1 MTKIWPPCSDASTI
15 ALSSLH
21 RTLQDNWSQTALSPA
36 DARLL
41 RGAWISEARLSQYPV
56 GLELFGL
63 PPVDNWLVIG
73 GRGSG
78 KTRLGAEWV
87 NALAR
92 GLPPFAGHNRHM
104 RIALVGETLGDV
116 REVMVEGAS
125 GIAGC
130 GGDDRPR
137 YEPTRRRLLWS
148 SGAVAQAFSSEDPE
162 SLRGPQFEAAWC
174 DELAKWKNAEACF
187 DMLQFGLRL
196 GERPRQLVT
205 TTPRATPLLKR
216 LMSDDSFTLTRMR
229 TDENAQNLAAG
240 FIDTIRGRYA
250 GSRLGRQELDGELI
264 EDRADALW
272 TRSGLEAMDGA
283 HGQLSRIVV
292 AVDPPATSRRNSD
305 ACGIVVAGL
314 DGQGRAVVLQDGTIS
329 AARPQD
335 WAARAIALF
344 HAHEADCIVAEVNQG
359 GEMVTAVLRTI
370 DASVPV
376 RAVRATRGKWLRAEP
391 VAALYAQ
398 GRVVH
403 AGRFAKLEDEMC
415 DFGPDG
421 LSGGRSPDRVDALVW
436 AVTDLLLGRQ
446 DRPRIRNLS

>member
-1 MTKIWPPCSDASTI
+1 MRQEVTDAE
-15 ALSSLH
+15 
-21 RTLQDNWSQTALSPA
+21 
-36 DARLL
+36 ARLL
-41 RGAWISEARLSQYPV
+41 GGAWVANARLAQYPV
-56 GLELFGL
+56 GLELLGM
-63 PPVDNWLVIG
+63 PPIVNWLVVG

-87 NALAR
+87 NALVR
-92 GLPPFAGHNRHM
+92 GLTPFSKRRGHM

-116 REVMVEGAS
+116 REVMVDGPS
-125 GIAGC
+125 GILAISC
-130 GGDDRPR
+130 RERPR
-137 YEPTRRRLLWS
+137 YEPTRRRLLWE

-174 DELAKWKNAEACF
+174 DELAKWKHATACF

-196 GERPRQLVT
+196 GEEPRQLVT
-205 TTPRATPLLKR
+205 TTPKPTPLVKR
-216 LMSDDSFTLTRMR
+216 LMADPGFTVTRMR
-229 TDENAQNLAAG
+229 TQENAGNLAAG
-240 FIDTIRGRYA
+240 FIEAIRARYA
-250 GSRLGRQELDGELI
+250 GSRLERQELDGELI

-272 TRSGLEAMDGA
+272 TRAALEEAVGGY
-283 HGQLSRIVV
+283 GQLGRIVV
-292 AVDPPATSRRNSD
+292 AVDPPATSRRTSD

-314 DGQGRAVVLQDGTIS
+314 DDTGRAVVLEDATLA

-335 WAARAIALF
+335 WAGRALALF
-344 HAHEADCIVAEVNQG
+344 HAHEADCVVAEVNQG
-359 GEMVTAVLRTI
+359 GEMVAAVLRTV
-370 DASVPV
+370 DAAAPVKEV
-376 RAVRATRGKWLRAEP
+376 RASRGKWLRAEP

-403 AGRFAKLEDEMC
+403 ARRFPELEDEMC

-436 AVTDLLLGRQ
+436 AVTELLLVRA